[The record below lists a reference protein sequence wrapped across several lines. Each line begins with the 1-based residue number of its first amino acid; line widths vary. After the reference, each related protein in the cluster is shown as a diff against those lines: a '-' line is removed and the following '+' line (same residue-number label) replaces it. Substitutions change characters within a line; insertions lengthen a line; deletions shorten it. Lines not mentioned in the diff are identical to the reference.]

1 MNASS
6 TPQLAISVVMPCLNE
21 ADTLGICI
29 DKALRAIKE
38 LGIPGEV
45 IVADNGSRD
54 GSPEIAR
61 QKGARVVAVTQP
73 GYGAALMGGIAAAQ
87 SPFIVMGD
95 ADDSYDFS
103 ELTKFY
109 SGYQQGGQLVQGCRL
124 PRGGG
129 RVLPGA
135 MPFSHRWFGNP
146 VLSFLVRRMFR
157 VPVADVY
164 CGMRGFTRELYDRLD
179 MRCTGMEFATE
190 MIIKAGMQR
199 AKMVQ
204 VPITLHPDGRRS
216 HGPHLRTLRDGWR
229 TVRLFM
235 VYSPKWTFFIPG
247 TSVMVLGAILFA
259 MASWQTRIWGIALD
273 VHSMLVAGLLMI
285 VGYQAILF
293 AALAQAFAVRERMI
307 PTQRLL
313 EKLSL
318 ERGLVAGLSGV
329 CLGSI
334 LIMTVVWTWAQSGFG
349 SLDYPTTMRRVVPGI
364 LLATLGIQT
373 LFASLFL
380 GVVRMHPPRPH

>member
-1 MNASS
+1 MNDPSA
-6 TPQLAISVVMPCLNE
+6 PRMAISVVMPCLNE

-29 DKALRAIKE
+29 DKALLAIKE

-54 GSPEIAR
+54 GSPDIAR
-61 QKGARVVAVTQP
+61 QKGARVVSVTQP

-103 ELTKFY
+103 ELAKFY
-109 SGYQQGGQLVQGCRL
+109 TGYLQGGQLVQGCRL

-179 MRCTGMEFATE
+179 MRCNGMEFATE
-190 MIIKAGMQR
+190 MIIKAGMQN

-204 VPITLHPDGRRS
+204 VPITLHPDGRKS

-247 TSVMVLGAILFA
+247 ISVMALGAILFA
-259 MASWQTRIWGIALD
+259 LALWQTRLWGIALD

-293 AALAQAFAVRERMI
+293 AALAQAFAVREGMI
-307 PTQRLL
+307 PQQRWL

-318 ERGLVAGLSGV
+318 ERGLVAGLGGV
-329 CLGSI
+329 CLGSL
-334 LIMTVVWTWAQSGFG
+334 LIITVVWAWAQSGFG
-349 SLDYPTTMRRVVPGI
+349 SLDYPMTMRRVVPGI